1 MRGEHGQPQAL
12 VEQVVFPVCHVCF
25 LQCITRQAASA
36 NGLDASEA
44 AALAALPLRLQG
56 GATQLPSAVLGA
68 LPGDAGGLI
77 CISDLL
83 SLVLS

>member
-1 MRGEHGQPQAL
+1 M
-12 VEQVVFPVCHVCF
+12 
-25 LQCITRQAASA
+25 TRQAACA
-36 NGLDASEA
+36 DGVNASEA

-56 GATQLPSAVLGA
+56 GATQLPSAVLDA

-83 SLVLS
+83 SLVLY

>member
-1 MRGEHGQPQAL
+1 MGNPKLRSCSRSCLLCVPRNL
-12 VEQVVFPVCHVCF
+12 
-25 LQCITRQAASA
+25 LQCMMQQAAFA
-36 NGLDASEA
+36 DGLDASEA

-56 GATQLPSAVLGA
+56 GAPQLPSAVLDA
-68 LPGDAGGLI
+68 LPGDASALI